1 MALPLQG
8 TGQRLGNAGVVLHE
22 EHSRHAFSLGRR
34 GSIRLV
40 IHHDPDLVLALSLA
54 DTADAIT
61 LDRADAA
68 DLRVERK
75 PDRTPVTDADLAV
88 EDAIRAVLTQ
98 RRPQDAVL
106 GEEGGGPTGE
116 RAGRIWLLDPIDGT
130 KNFLR
135 GVPVWATLIA
145 LVEHGRPVVG
155 VISAPAL
162 RRRWWAATGAG
173 AHTRDMDGTIR
184 AIAVSGV
191 SDLSDAYVSTTHLG
205 SWVEHRSRESYLA
218 LVDACWENR
227 AFGDFWQHCLVAEGA
242 IDLAAEPIV
251 NPWDVAAAQV
261 LVEQAGGRF
270 TDLDGVAR
278 YDRGTALSSNGA
290 LHDAALTLLRW

>member
-1 MALPLQG
+1 M
-8 TGQRLGNAGVVLHE
+8 TD
-22 EHSRHAFSLGRR
+22 
-34 GSIRLV
+34 
-40 IHHDPDLVLALSLA
+40 HDPDLALALALA
-54 DTADAIT
+54 DIADAIT
-61 LDRADAA
+61 LDRAGAA
-68 DLRVERK
+68 DLRVDRK

-88 EDAIRAVLTQ
+88 EDAVREMLAA

-106 GEEGGGPTGE
+106 GEERGGPSAD
-116 RAGRIWLLDPIDGT
+116 AGRVWLLDPIDGT

-145 LVEHGRPVVG
+145 LVEHGQPVVG
-155 VISAPAL
+155 VISAPPL
-162 RRRWWAATGAG
+162 RRRWWAAAGAG
-173 AHTRDMDGTIR
+173 AHTRDMDGATR
-184 AIAVSGV
+184 AITVSGV
-191 SDLSDAYVSTTHLG
+191 GALADAYVSTTHLG
-205 SWVEHRSRESYLA
+205 TWVEYHRRESYLA

-270 TDLDGVAR
+270 TDLDGVPR
-278 YDRGTALSSNGA
+278 YDSGTALSSNGL
-290 LHDAALTLLRW
+290 LHDAALRCLRHP

>member
-1 MALPLQG
+1 M
-8 TGQRLGNAGVVLHE
+8 
-22 EHSRHAFSLGRR
+22 
-34 GSIRLV
+34 LV
-40 IHHDPDLVLALSLA
+40 TDLTSDLALALTLA
-54 DTADAIT
+54 DTADEIT
-61 LDRADAA
+61 LDRAGAA
-68 DLRVERK
+68 DLRVDRK

-88 EDAIRAVLTQ
+88 EDTIRAMLRDQ
-98 RRPQDAVL
+98 RPGDSVL
-106 GEEGGGPTGE
+106 GEERGDAGWDKSVPDDTWADGAE
-116 RAGRIWLLDPIDGT
+116 RRWLLDPIDGT

-145 LVEHGRPVVG
+145 LVERGRPVVG

-173 AHTRDMDGTIR
+173 AHTTDSHGATR
-184 AIAVSGV
+184 AITVSAVSE
-191 SDLSDAYVSTTHLG
+191 LPDAYLSTTHLG
-205 SWVEHRSRESYLA
+205 SWVTHRTRESYLS
-218 LVDACWENR
+218 LVDATWENR

-242 IDLAAEPIV
+242 IDLAAEPVV

-278 YDRGTALSSNGA
+278 YDGGTALSSNGL
-290 LHDAALTLLRW
+290 LHDAALAMLRL